1 MALRPSDITIQEP
14 PIQELTRQYSCLRKS
29 CLSCLSF
36 LLVLVGISLVLLK
49 FALGSQTQDLTKV
62 PTNLS
67 REVPIYDPD
76 SIEKITETAG
86 SQRNRGVKAAAF
98 LPKLIAGPI
107 LATFDK
113 NNAAIKKAY
122 SEEGVPDLTNL
133 SWKQKVSLILNAPIG
148 DTRDEISI
156 HWHEVVADQKFLV
169 EYYRTEL
176 NKRGFTISS
185 ESRTDRVAQF
195 TFTKNNIAGNVFIE
209 NNPATPATD
218 SMRMIIQFTNESA
231 KPANSI

>member
-1 MALRPSDITIQEP
+1 MALRPSDIVIQEP

-49 FALGSQTQDLTKV
+49 FALGNQTQNLAKV
-62 PTNLS
+62 PVTIT
-67 REVPIYDPD
+67 REVPVYDPD
-76 SIEKITETAG
+76 SIEKITETSG
-86 SQRNRGVKAAAF
+86 SQRNRGIRAAAF
-98 LPKLIAGPI
+98 LPKLLAGPI

-113 NNAAIKKAY
+113 NNSAIKKAY
-122 SEEGVPDLTNL
+122 AEEGVPDLNNL
-133 SWKQKVSLILNAPIG
+133 TWRQKVSLILNAPIG
-148 DTRDEISI
+148 DNRDEITI
-156 HWHEVVADQKFLV
+156 KWHEVVADQKFLV

-176 NKRGFTISS
+176 TKRGFTITS

-195 TFTKNNIAGNVFIE
+195 TFTKNNIAGNIFIE
-209 NNPATPATD
+209 NDPATPATD
-218 SMRMIIQFTNESA
+218 SMRMTIHFENG